1 MYQLGKALAATVLLG
16 SLVGCGPEKF
26 QPKTTG
32 SEEYMEK
39 VKQGQPL
46 YTPPPGAPVGNS
58 KPGTGMM
65 PPTGTS
71 PAPPTQSGGS

>member
-1 MYQLGKALAATVLLG
+1 MIQLGKVVAATVLVG

-32 SEEYMEK
+32 SEGYMDK

-46 YTPPPGAPVGNS
+46 YTPPPGAPGAAA
-58 KPGTGMM
+58 PG
-65 PPTGTS
+65 PTG
-71 PAPPTQSGGS
+71 GR